1 MGQQQLLL
9 IVLGV
14 IIVGIAVAVGI
25 NMFSSSAIDANR
37 DAVTS
42 DLTNLGSK
50 AQQFYKK
57 PVTMGGG
64 GNNFQNFTLGSLDRT
79 NTNGEFRVATAVPS
93 TLVTTAPAAATANTV
108 IGTSQTTTMYVVGY
122 GTETG
127 RDATNLVMAY
137 ATITATSIATTIL
150 N

>member
-50 AQQFYKK
+50 AQQYFKK
-57 PVTMGGG
+57 PTTMGGG
-64 GNNFQNFTLGSLDRT
+64 GNDFQNFTLGVLDRS
-79 NTNGEFRVATAVPS
+79 NTNGEFRVATAVPA
-93 TLVTTAPAAATANTV
+93 TLVISAPVAAVANYS
-108 IGTSQTTTMYVVGY
+108 IATSQRTIYVVGY
-122 GTETG
+122 GTEKG
-127 RDATNLVMAY
+127 RDDTNLVMAY
-137 ATITATSIATTIL
+137 ATVDATSIASTIL